1 MTLPPGRKPMSA
13 EWFAAQAQDFSRVN
27 RVEVI
32 DNQGRAYV
40 KHDVQEVSYT
50 LQDGGQ
56 TLKLFLTYEEPE
68 EISID

>member
-1 MTLPPGRKPMSA
+1 MVCSTSTG
-13 EWFAAQAQDFSRVN
+13 FSRVN

-32 DNQGRAYV
+32 DNRGRAYV
-40 KHDVQEVSYT
+40 KNNVQEVSYT
-50 LQDGGQ
+50 LQDSGQ

>member
-1 MTLPPGRKPMSA
+1 MPLPEGRKPMSA
-13 EWFAAQAQDFSRVN
+13 EWFAEQAQDFSRVN

-32 DNQGRAYV
+32 DNRGRAYV
-40 KHDVQEVSYT
+40 KHNVTEVSYV
-50 LQDGGQ
+50 LQDGAQ

>member
-32 DNQGRAYV
+32 DNRGRAYV
-40 KHDVQEVSYT
+40 KNNVQEVSYT
-50 LQDGGQ
+50 LQDSGQ